1 MSEAF
6 SRVKEIIQAGV
17 DEKVFSGAALG
28 ISLYGETIVEEYFG
42 KTSFEDDAKIIDKDT
57 RFDLA
62 SISKIFSTTSIA
74 LRFIDRGLLRVYD
87 KVGDFFPEA
96 TAAKDITVLQLMTHT
111 SGQPGHYKMWE
122 EAKRNS
128 SEQIRE
134 VLLHRKL
141 KNIPGTVEEYSCM
154 GYLILGEI
162 LKKISGKTLDVLFA
176 EEVAGPL
183 GIENTSYGPIDPDKI
198 KVAQTTDFT
207 TGEALNGVV
216 HDENAR
222 FQGGVSANAGLF
234 STLHDL
240 MRYGQTLYNSGF
252 VYNEDD
258 NFEQPV
264 DSFISYAT
272 LDKAKLNYT
281 EGLAQ
286 DRGLGF
292 ILASS
297 KNTSFGELLS
307 DDAFGHTGFTGTSLI
322 VDPMNGLV
330 ITILTNRVI
339 QNNDGKA
346 AFRLRAL
353 AHNSIVADAAKYCS
367 NFFPEPLID

>member
-28 ISLYGETIVEEYFG
+28 ISLYGETVVEEYFG
-42 KTSFEDDAKIIDKDT
+42 ETSFETDAKPIDKDT

-96 TAAKDITVLQLMTHT
+96 TTVKDTTVLELMTHT

-122 EAKRNS
+122 EAKGSS
-128 SEQIRE
+128 SEEIRD
-134 VLLHRKL
+134 VLFHREL
-141 KNIPGTVEEYSCM
+141 KNEPGKVEEYSCM

-162 LKKISGKTLDVLFA
+162 LKKISGKTLDVLFE
-176 EEVAGPL
+176 EEVVKPL
-183 GIENTSYGPIDPDKI
+183 GIKDTSYGPIDTSKI

-234 STLHDL
+234 STLHDV

-252 VYNEDD
+252 VYAEGDD
-258 NFEQPV
+258 LEQAAE
-264 DSFISYAT
+264 SFISYAT

-307 DDAFGHTGFTGTSLI
+307 DDAFGHTGFTGTSII
-322 VDPMNGLV
+322 VDQMNGLV

-339 QNNDGKA
+339 QRNDGKA

-353 AHNSIVADAAKYCS
+353 AHNSIVADATKYYS
-367 NFFPEPLID
+367 NFFPETFMD

>member
-6 SRVKEIIQAGV
+6 SRVKEIIQTGV

-28 ISLYGETIVEEYFG
+28 ISLYGETVVEEYFG
-42 KTSFEDDAKIIDKDT
+42 KTSFEADAKPIDKDT

-96 TAAKDITVLQLMTHT
+96 TTVKDTTVLELMTHT

-122 EAKRNS
+122 EAKGNS
-128 SEQIRE
+128 SEEIRD
-134 VLLHRKL
+134 VLFHREL
-141 KNIPGTVEEYSCM
+141 KNEPGKVEEYSCM

-162 LKKISGKTLDVLFA
+162 LKKISGKTLDVLFE
-176 EEVAGPL
+176 EEVARPL
-183 GIENTSYGPIDPDKI
+183 GIKDTSYGPIDTNKI
-198 KVAQTTDFT
+198 KVAQTTDFN

-252 VYNEDD
+252 VYNEDSD
-258 NFEQPV
+258 LNQPIE
-264 DSFISYAT
+264 SFISYAT

-307 DDAFGHTGFTGTSLI
+307 DDAFGHTGFTGTSII

-353 AHNSIVADAAKYCS
+353 AHNSIVADATKYYS
-367 NFFPEPLID
+367 SFFPEPFID